1 MHNLSIAQSLTG
13 LSGTQHQGGG
23 DICLKTRHLDWNNLT
38 DVVVRQNRSNKDLS
52 PGCAAEKTQHSTA
65 QHSTAQHSTAQH
77 SRCACETN
85 LIILVSK
92 ATPVQQLDSRLKA
105 EQGLL
110 LQKLPVL
117 WLQHTVALL

>member
-1 MHNLSIAQSLTG
+1 M
-13 LSGTQHQGGG
+13 
-23 DICLKTRHLDWNNLT
+23 T
-38 DVVVRQNRSNKDLS
+38 DVVVRQRRSNKDLS
-52 PGCAAEKTQHSTA
+52 PGCAAEKTQHSTAQHSTA